1 MVVTADFFRDRPVLV
16 TGATGFIGRRLTAA
30 LRERGAQVRVLVR
43 GQGTRGRGQGM
54 KVPSPLVGEGQGGGV
69 VETLVGDLADAA
81 SLARACAGMDTVIHA
96 AGFAHADA
104 TTPEFATRHWAVN
117 AEGTFRLVDAA
128 VAAGVDRF
136 VYLSSVKA
144 VGDPGPRCV
153 DERWDA
159 PPETPYGRA
168 KRAAEERVLTAGR
181 DAGLHAV
188 NLRLA
193 LVYGP
198 GMQAN
203 LARLIAAARRGWL
216 PPLPETGNRRSL
228 AHVDDVVQAV
238 LLAAACPAA
247 RGQTY
252 LVTDGRPYSGREL
265 YLTIRRALGYSTPRW
280 AVPASALYGVAA
292 LADGALWLAGRR
304 GWPVRAALG
313 KLLGWACYDST
324 RISEELG
331 YRPAWT
337 LEQGLSACLRAD

>member
-1 MVVTADFFRDRPVLV
+1 MVVTAGFFQNRPVLV
-16 TGATGFIGRRLTAA
+16 TGATGFIGRRLTTA
-30 LRERGAQVRVLVR
+30 LREHGARLRLLVR
-43 GQGTRGRGQGM
+43 RRRM
-54 KVPSPLVGEGQGGGV
+54 PPLTEGGV
-69 VETLVGDLADAA
+69 ESVVGDLSDNA

-104 TTPEFATRHWAVN
+104 NVPAFAARHWAVN
-117 AEGTFRLVDAA
+117 AEGTFHLIEAA

-144 VGDPGPRCV
+144 VGDPGPRGV
-153 DERWDA
+153 DERWNA

-168 KRAAEERVLTAGR
+168 KRAAEERVLAASR

-198 GMQAN
+198 GMRAN
-203 LARLIAAARRGWL
+203 LARLIEAVRHGWL
-216 PPLPETGNRRSL
+216 PSLPETGNRRSL
-228 AHVDDVVQAV
+228 VHVDDVVQAV
-238 LLAAACPAA
+238 LLAAAHPAA

-265 YLTIRRALGYSTPRW
+265 YLIIRRALGYSTPRW
-280 AVPASALYGVAA
+280 TVPASVLYGAAA
-292 LADGALWLAGRR
+292 LVDGALWLTGRR
-304 GWPVRAALG
+304 DWPVHVTLD

-324 RISEELG
+324 RIGEELG

-337 LEQGLSACLRAD
+337 LEQGLSAWLRADG